1 MKQNRKDKYWVG
13 LKKQIFKTEHCRGMI
28 GQTLSDG
35 NKTPVKGEDEEDMSH
50 PHQ

>member
-13 LKKQIFKTEHCRGMI
+13 LKQIFKTEHCRGMI

-35 NKTPVKGEDEEDMSH
+35 NKTPVKGDEEGMSH